1 MFKRERTIMIT
12 RAVRRGAGL
21 GSCLVLAAGLG
32 TAWGQG
38 QPTWNAPA
46 ATDPAPDARAV
57 AYTFRLG
64 ELLDR
69 EANAAEHCRKLGSDA
84 VLAGI
89 DYPESG
95 EGAYYKARFECGAPA
110 PSGFLV
116 TYRAG
121 DLGRL
126 RGEIEA
132 YCSKH
137 GGREAKF
144 SEEPAVTVSVS
155 KGRFQCE

>member
-1 MFKRERTIMIT
+1 MIT
-12 RAVRRGAGL
+12 HAVCTGVSLGICLILTAGPEVARAQEQR
-21 GSCLVLAAGLG
+21 S
-32 TAWGQG
+32 WD
-38 QPTWNAPA
+38 APA
-46 ATDPAPDARAV
+46 ATEPPPDARSV

-64 ELLDR
+64 ELRDR
-69 EANAAEHCRKLGSDA
+69 EAKAAEHCKKLGSDA

-95 EGAYYKARFECGAPA
+95 EGAYYKAFFECGVPA

-126 RGEIEA
+126 RGDVEA
-132 YCSKH
+132 YCSTR
-137 GGREAKF
+137 GSREAKF

-155 KGRFQCE
+155 KGKFRCE